1 MDGDSKAASSGVAGA
16 SPSAPTSSES
26 KGRRS
31 RSDNKTVTFG
41 DAGAVRSLP
50 GWALAGAIFTFAAW
64 FFATTAFGF
73 PSEFKDQY
81 TAEAL
86 AEAQVEAEE
95 EGLAIPD
102 SVYISDREYFRVCQI
117 SSECDVE
124 GFTQIVSPLVFPS
137 PSDTFNASVELFSE
151 GYRNVSIW
159 NHIWASLWR
168 VIRGMFW
175 GCLFGIPLGL
185 SMGLSSKARGF
196 FDPMVEGFR
205 VIPPLALVTL
215 FGLIFGIGDSTAV
228 PLLIFASIWIMLIAA
243 RAGVRNAPLPKVRA
257 AYSLG
262 ATKRQ
267 LLTTVLI
274 PNALPEIFT
283 GLRVALGVSWG
294 TLVAAELFG
303 VADGLGAMIQQA
315 KNFSR
320 LDVIVV
326 AIVIIALIGVAMDA
340 IIRLLESILIPW
352 QGKG

>member
-1 MDGDSKAASSGVAGA
+1 MAESGVQDTLADAGQQIVA
-16 SPSAPTSSES
+16 T
-26 KGRRS
+26 KRNKK

-50 GWALAGAIFTFAAW
+50 VWAFAGALFAIAAWYMLTKAWGYPSDFAA
-64 FFATTAFGF
+64 TL
-73 PSEFKDQY
+73 
-81 TAEAL
+81 EAG
-86 AEAQVEAEE
+86 A
-95 EGLAIPD
+95 
-102 SVYISDREYFRVCQI
+102 SDRDAFRLCSLADDAVCDI
-117 SSECDVE
+117 DDY
-124 GFTQIVSPLVFPS
+124 TQIVSPLNFPS
-137 PSDTFNASVELFSE
+137 PRDTWNAAIELWTD
-151 GYRNVSIW
+151 GYQNFTIW
-159 NHIWASLWR
+159 EHIWASVWR

-175 GCLFGIPLGL
+175 GCIFGIPIGL
-185 SMGLSSKARGF
+185 AMGLSSRARGF

-215 FGLIFGIGDSTAV
+215 FGLIFGFGDATAV
-228 PLLIFASIWIMLIAA
+228 PLLIFASIWIMIIAA
-243 RAGVRNAPLPKVRA
+243 RAGVRNVALSKVRA

-262 ATKRQ
+262 ASKPQ
-267 LLTTVLI
+267 LLRTVLI

-303 VADGLGAMIQQA
+303 VRDGLGATIQQA

-326 AIVIIALIGVAMDA
+326 AIVIIAVIGVAMDA
-340 IIRLLESILIPW
+340 IIRLLEALLIPW